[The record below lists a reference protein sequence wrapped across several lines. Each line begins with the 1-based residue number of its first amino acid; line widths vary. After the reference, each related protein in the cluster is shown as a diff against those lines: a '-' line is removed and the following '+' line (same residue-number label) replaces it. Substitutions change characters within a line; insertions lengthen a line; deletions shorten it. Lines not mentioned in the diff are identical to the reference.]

1 MFDLPTYNVAPNS
14 LLVNLA
20 CLRGASA
27 VCERIPAQP
36 GVYAFFKT
44 FSPPDPESSDAE
56 SFASYLI
63 NQATAQHCLPRDGRI
78 KPLYAVRLSSRK
90 TVSASKR
97 HQLIRMC
104 DSPAFRVAVGTALK
118 YSLFFEQ
125 PLYVGKSNC
134 LRKRIRQHLA
144 AESALRS
151 RFDKVGINI
160 LQSRLLCLQLDVLS
174 DASEPLGEDVAVD
187 APQEA
192 GESALEEI
200 LSKLFHPLFVER
212 YG

>member
-1 MFDLPTYNVAPNS
+1 MFDLPASTVAPNI

-20 CLRGASA
+20 CLRGAA
-27 VCERIPAQP
+27 AICDRIPAQP

-56 SFASYLI
+56 AFASYLI

-97 HQLIRMC
+97 QQLIRMC
-104 DSPAFRVAVGTALK
+104 ESPSFRVAIDTALK
-118 YSLFFEQ
+118 HSLFFEQ

-144 AESALRS
+144 PESTLRS
-151 RFDKVGINI
+151 RFKKVGIDI
-160 LQSRLLCLQLDVLS
+160 FQSRLICLQLDALAGALGPPP
-174 DASEPLGEDVAVD
+174 DAVEADVPD
-187 APQEA
+187 ET
-192 GESALEEI
+192 GESPLEEI
-200 LSKLFHPLFVER
+200 LSKLFHPLFVQR